1 MMRLLKTTFILFFML
16 ASAGISAQ
24 ENNAPQLSTSED
36 SLYYSIGVTFS
47 DLLRQS
53 GLNEIDP
60 ALVVQ
65 GMVDGLKGNEKI
77 DKQVASLYIS
87 SYMLAKKKEEA
98 KENLAESKKFLEENK
113 NKPGVYTTQS
123 GLEYR
128 ILKEGSGQFPVDTS
142 KVTVNYT
149 GTLLD
154 GTVFDSSSR
163 RSHPTVL
170 EVKRVIPGWREA
182 LEMMQAGSK
191 WKIWIPPSLGY
202 GENVKND
209 SPIGPNMVLV
219 FEIEL
224 VKIQ

>member
-1 MMRLLKTTFILFFML
+1 MSLIKTSLALVFLFL
-16 ASAGISAQ
+16 TAGISAQ
-24 ENNAPQLSTSED
+24 ENSVPQLSTSED
-36 SLYYSIGVTFS
+36 SLYYSIGITFS
-47 DLLRQS
+47 DLLRKT

-77 DKQVASLYIS
+77 DHQVASLYIS
-87 SYMLAKKKEEA
+87 SYMMSKQKAEA
-98 KENLAESKKFLEENK
+98 KENMAESKKFLAENK
-113 NKPGVYTTQS
+113 NKPGVNTAQS
-123 GLEYR
+123 GLQYK
-128 ILKEGSGQFPVDTS
+128 ILKKGSGPFPADTS

-149 GTLLD
+149 GYLLD

-163 RSHPTVL
+163 RSEPTVL
-170 EVKRVIPGWREA
+170 EVDKVIYGFREA
-182 LEMMQAGSK
+182 LEMMQTGSK

-202 GENVKND
+202 GENVKNG

>member
-1 MMRLLKTTFILFFML
+1 ML
-16 ASAGISAQ
+16 VSASISAQ
-24 ENNAPQLSTSED
+24 ENNTPQLKSSED

-47 DLLRQS
+47 DMLRQS

-65 GMVDGLKGNEKI
+65 GIVDGLKGNEKI
-77 DKQVASLYIS
+77 DHQVASLYIS
-87 SYMLAKKKEEA
+87 SYMMAKKKQEA
-98 KENLAESKKFLEENK
+98 KENLAKSKKFLEENK
-113 NKPGVYTTQS
+113 NKPGVITTQS
-123 GLEYR
+123 GLQYK
-128 ILKEGSGQFPVDTS
+128 ILKEGSGPFPADTS
-142 KVTVNYT
+142 KVTVKYT
-149 GTLLD
+149 GSLLD

-163 RSHPTVL
+163 RTKPTVL

-182 LEMMQAGSK
+182 LEMMQVGSK
-191 WKIWIPPSLGY
+191 WKVWIPPSLGY

-209 SPIGPNMVLV
+209 SPIGPNMLLV